1 MDVLQIRILTK
12 LGSFHFAKF
21 LYLYGRNSP
30 KHRDSEYDPVQFHSL
45 SDYAV
50 SSFLLNA
57 EPYHSAFLSYHNE
70 PNYADVLIKNTLDGI
85 GKWDKSKSVEQRSAV
100 ITEGSAFLVMYLHLV
115 AEINH
120 AVKVCRDEGEDTE
133 YKQMHPWD
141 MVAAFTI
148 GSLEGPEEGGSTHTE
163 DGQMAW
169 GLATRRGY
177 QFQTS
182 NRRGYA
188 DVNSDLEDLLFAG
201 KGEIDALQCD
211 VFEKTAE
218 DINKKI
224 MVPLLQSVLK
234 YAISGVNL
242 PADSSSADVA
252 LGEVFALAVIPIV
265 KLYDEAAAEILEENM
280 ITHSGIKPVRGGA
293 QQVADAVGS
302 AASTMGIS
310 PKELGSTPE
319 ADPSALYSG
328 SSSLASGYFLSSAI
342 AVGMLIFLL

>member
-1 MDVLQIRILTK
+1 MQIRILTK
-12 LGSFHFAKF
+12 LGSFHNAKF
-21 LYLYGRNSP
+21 WYLYGRNSP
-30 KHRDSEYDPVQFHSL
+30 KHRDSEFDPVKFHSL

-50 SSFLLNA
+50 SSFRQNA
-57 EPYHSAFLSYHNE
+57 EPYYSAFISYHND
-70 PNYADVLIKNTLDGI
+70 PNYADVLIRNTLDGV
-85 GKWDKSKSVEQRSAV
+85 GKWDKSKSVEQRSAI
-100 ITEGSAFLVMYLHLV
+100 ITEGSAFLVLYLHLV
-115 AEINH
+115 AEINE
-120 AVKVCRDEGEDTE
+120 AVKRCTNEAEENE
-133 YKQMHPWD
+133 YQLTHPWD
-141 MVAAFTI
+141 EVAAFTI
-148 GSLEGPEEGGSTHTE
+148 GSLEGQEEGGSTHAE
-163 DGQMAW
+163 DGQMIW

-211 VFEKTAE
+211 VLEKTAG
-218 DINKKI
+218 DIKNKS

-234 YAISGVNL
+234 YAISGTNL

-252 LGEVFALAVIPIV
+252 LGEIFALAVIPIV

-302 AASTMGIS
+302 AASVMGIS
-310 PKELGSTPE
+310 PRELGSTPE
-319 ADPSALYSG
+319 ADPSLLYSG
-328 SSSLASGYFLSSAI
+328 SSPLSSGYFLSSAI
-342 AVGMLIFLL
+342 AAGMLIFLL